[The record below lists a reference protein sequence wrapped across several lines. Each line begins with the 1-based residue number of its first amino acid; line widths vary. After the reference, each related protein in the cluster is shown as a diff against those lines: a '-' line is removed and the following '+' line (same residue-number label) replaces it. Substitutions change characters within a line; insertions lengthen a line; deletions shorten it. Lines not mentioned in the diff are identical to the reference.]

1 MESWKIYTKT
11 GDKGETSLIGGKRV
25 PKYHMRIEAYGT
37 IDELNSFVGIIKDQ
51 DINSHYKEVLL
62 NIQENLFIA
71 ESILAKDDKSQIK
84 NLPCLRED
92 DILQLE
98 TEIDTMNEELPEL
111 NNFILPGGHPIVS
124 HTHVARCVCRRAERI
139 IIALSEK
146 VEVPEI
152 IIRYINRL
160 SDYFFVLARK
170 VALDKGV
177 PDILWKARNCI

>member
-37 IDELNSFVGIIKDQ
+37 VDELNSFVGIIRDQ
-51 DINSHYKEVLL
+51 DIDPHYKNILL

-71 ESILAKDDKSQIK
+71 ESILAKDDQAQNN

-98 TEIDTMNEELPEL
+98 TEIDKMNEELPEL
-111 NNFILPGGHPIVS
+111 HNFILPGGHPIVS
-124 HTHVARCVCRRAERI
+124 NAHVARCVCRRAERI
-139 IIALSEK
+139 IIALSETAD
-146 VEVPEI
+146 VPEI

-170 VALDKGV
+170 IALDKGV
-177 PDILWKARNCI
+177 PDVLWKARSCV